1 MPDNDPVTDARLDPV
16 RHVLVLPD
24 RDAAEEVAE
33 GLADRFGVAEEPHLI
48 RDSLAGEDDAEDAQW
63 LVVVEDPAKALDP
76 AALDAYAAEYEGWLE
91 AE

>member
-1 MPDNDPVTDARLDPV
+1 MPDNDPVTDARLDPI

-33 GLADRFGVAEEPHLI
+33 GLADRFGVAEELHLV
-48 RDSLAGEDDAEDAQW
+48 RDALAGEDDAEDAQW
-63 LVVVEDPAKALDP
+63 LVVVEDPAEALDP
-76 AALDAYAAEYEGWLE
+76 GALDAFAAEYEGWLE